1 MASKRAAGPTAAF
14 AVIASIQNA
23 VVIGIGTVRRP
34 ITLFGRLVGAET
46 AKARMAG
53 INLGPELFELPNRVG
68 V

>member
-23 VVIGIGTVRRP
+23 VVIGIGRARRL
-34 ITLFGRLVGAET
+34 IILSGRLVDAET

-53 INLGPELFELPNRVG
+53 INRGPELFAPPKRVG

>member
-1 MASKRAAGPTAAF
+1 MASKRTAGPTAAF

-23 VVIGIGTVRRP
+23 VVIGIGTVRRL
-34 ITLFGRLVGAET
+34 IILFGRLVGADI

-53 INLGPELFELPNRVG
+53 MNLRPELFESARRIG

>member
-1 MASKRAAGPTAAF
+1 MASKRTARPTAAF

-23 VVIGIGTVRRP
+23 VVIGIGTARSL
-34 ITLFGRLVGAET
+34 IILFGRLVDAET

-53 INLGPELFELPNRVG
+53 TNLGPELFESARRIG